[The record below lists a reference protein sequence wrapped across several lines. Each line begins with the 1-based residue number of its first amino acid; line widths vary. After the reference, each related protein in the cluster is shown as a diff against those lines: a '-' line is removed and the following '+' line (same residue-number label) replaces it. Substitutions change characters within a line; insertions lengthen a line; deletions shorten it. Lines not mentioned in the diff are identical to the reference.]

1 MLNAIAIDDEPFALE
16 VIKSLTDKI
25 QFINMEGYY
34 NNTCEAVALLEN
46 KSVDLMFLDI
56 RMPGLNGLE
65 FLKSMPNPPMVIF
78 TTAYDEHAV
87 EGFEV
92 NAVDYLLKPFSLT
105 RFLKACNKAY
115 EQKNLRNDLASPVT
129 QHRHFYLKSGYENI
143 RIETDTIL
151 YAEGL
156 GNYVQLV
163 LTDKK
168 VVTRLT
174 MNEVEAL
181 LCPSGFLRI
190 HRSYIVSL
198 HHVQRFD
205 NKSIWVRQT
214 ELPIGPLYRPR
225 VEKTF
230 ISR

>member
-225 VEKTF
+225 VKKTF